1 MVKFALVGVKQTL
14 LMILLDFNSFITES
28 SSYKQKEDFSGKKWG
43 AQLMGTRVYQFK
55 SGGHDYIL
63 DFVIDNYISDKEYV
77 LRSDIKTKKK
87 EFELVKTSSPFELVS
102 TVKEIHKEV
111 LEDLEKHGYD
121 IKGLKL
127 YYSMEPDEKK
137 NVRAIFFNRAITS
150 ALSELGIKYNAKDYV
165 DTKSS
170 KHVFEYDFK

>member
-1 MVKFALVGVKQTL
+1 
-14 LMILLDFNSFITES
+14 
-28 SSYKQKEDFSGKKWG
+28 
-43 AQLMGTRVYQFK
+43 
-55 SGGHDYIL
+55 
-63 DFVIDNYISDKEYV
+63 
-77 LRSDIKTKKK
+77 
-87 EFELVKTSSPFELVS
+87 LVS

-150 ALSELGIKYNAKDYV
+150 ALSELGIKYNVKDYV